1 MEVRIENIPTGELN
15 PHPDNLRIYG
25 EDLYVGD
32 LVTSINEHGL
42 LRSIIIDQDKRII
55 DGVRRWQ
62 ASKILELETVP
73 CEIRELENEDSAIS
87 AILTYNR
94 YRQKTPRQIFNE
106 SRELK
111 RLETEKA
118 QKRMKK
124 KSGVPISAQVQSKVR
139 DIVSSHFDMGHTKFG
154 ELESVFEAEDNYPD
168 IAEKVADGT
177 FSVHRGY
184 TKIKD
189 TILKQK
195 DVADMK
201 AKISEAL
208 SHVKR
213 ESLREKLEEKY
224 LSDESDL
231 SNTSIKYV
239 ENEIK
244 KELGIPVGP
253 NDIEQWKE
261 IKEKFL
267 KPVNRYKENSSSRE
281 WSLEDRKYLQT
292 ITWMDVGQN
301 ITHLKRIEHPKE
313 RFSSHEEADAYAE
326 SLGGYCDGLHKLG
339 KKTVWVLLVR
349 K

>member
-25 EDLYVGD
+25 DDPYVGD
-32 LVTSINEHGL
+32 LIKSIKEHGI

-73 CEIRELENEDSAIS
+73 CETREFENEDSAIS

-106 SRELK
+106 SREFK
-111 RLETEKA
+111 RIETEKA
-118 QKRMKK
+118 QKRKR
-124 KSGVPISAQVQSKVR
+124 GEVPISAQGKAKVR
-139 DIVSSHFDMGHTKFG
+139 DIVSSYFDMGHTKFE
-154 ELESVFEAEDNYPD
+154 ELETVFEAENIYPD

-189 TILKQK
+189 TIKKQK
-195 DVADMK
+195 DVEEMK

-231 SNTSIKYV
+231 SKTSIKDV
-239 ENEIK
+239 KNEIN
-244 KELGIPVGP
+244 KELGIPIGP
-253 NDIEQWKE
+253 NDEEQWKE
-261 IKEKFL
+261 IKEKIL
-267 KPVNRYKENSSSRE
+267 KPLNMYEGHSSSRE
-281 WSLEDRKYLQT
+281 WSDEDRRYLQT
-292 ITWMDVGQN
+292 ITWMDVARAR
-301 ITHLKRIEHPKE
+301 RIYD
-313 RFSSHEEADAYAE
+313 RN
-326 SLGGYCDGLHKLG
+326 L
-339 KKTVWVLLVR
+339 
-349 K
+349 